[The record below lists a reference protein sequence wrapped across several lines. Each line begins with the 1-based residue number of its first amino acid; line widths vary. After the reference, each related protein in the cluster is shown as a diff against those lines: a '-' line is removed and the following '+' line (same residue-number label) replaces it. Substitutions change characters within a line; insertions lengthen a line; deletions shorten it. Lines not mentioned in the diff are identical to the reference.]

1 MRETTS
7 NVNMFK
13 KILVGVDD
21 SEDAQLAFRYAMN
34 RAKTDGSQLIICSII
49 ESDEMNVY
57 QVLSKDYVHGQRDE
71 LKQHLEEYKK
81 IAERFGV
88 ANVRTVVAEGDVGET
103 IVKKVIPQ
111 VEPDVLIIGAESKK
125 GLIRHFGSQAAYM
138 AKYAPISVFVIR

>member
-1 MRETTS
+1 MSDKTS
-7 NVNMFK
+7 NVNAFK

-21 SEDAQLAFRYAMN
+21 SEDAQLAFRYALN
-34 RAKTDGSQLIICSII
+34 RAKTDGGQLIICSII

-71 LKQHLEEYKK
+71 LKAHLEEYKK

-88 ANVRTVVAEGDVGET
+88 KDVLTVVAEGDVGET
-103 IVKKVIPQ
+103 IVKKIIPH

-125 GLIRHFGSQAAYM
+125 GLSRHFGSQAAYM